1 MRSAPLGSLSA
12 RTVVRKE
19 GKHSSRVV
27 RVHAMTGGIVWG
39 SRIELSGV
47 SGDFGNRRHN
57 LLLVV
62 LAIILVGQQIG
73 APARLTFFGK
83 SVTSRRSLA
92 GFEISNL
99 APALGALAVVASSG
113 FYVRALV
120 LWRLG

>member
-62 LAIILVGQQIG
+62 LAIIQ
-73 APARLTFFGK
+73 P
-83 SVTSRRSLA
+83 S
-92 GFEISNL
+92 
-99 APALGALAVVASSG
+99 
-113 FYVRALV
+113 
-120 LWRLG
+120 